1 VLITYSGRMTVTKQL
16 SGRGLV
22 FFCPDHKGRFGSVGK
37 IMIAELLHSS
47 AETSRFEALTEL
59 VSGFLDETFADR
71 LNI

>member
-1 VLITYSGRMTVTKQL
+1 
-16 SGRGLV
+16 
-22 FFCPDHKGRFGSVGK
+22 
-37 IMIAELLHSS
+37 MIAELLHSS